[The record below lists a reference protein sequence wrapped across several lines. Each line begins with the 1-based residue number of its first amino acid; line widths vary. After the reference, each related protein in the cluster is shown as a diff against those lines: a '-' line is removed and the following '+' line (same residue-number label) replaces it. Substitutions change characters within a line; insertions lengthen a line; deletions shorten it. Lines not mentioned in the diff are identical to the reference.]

1 MAPESDA
8 RNWPLESYREYLR
21 SLARLRLKAF
31 PQGTLDPSDV
41 VQQALLKAQ
50 KHRHQ
55 FRGQNELQWRAY
67 LRCILASTLA
77 DAIGDLPQERAIQ
90 ESLDRSSARL
100 EAWLAAEQS
109 SPSQKAQREELLL
122 QLGDAL
128 SRLAEDERTALEL
141 RYLQEPPWSLADIAK
156 HLNRPSAKAVAGL
169 LSRGLEKLRGLLRD
183 YS

>member
-1 MAPESDA
+1 MPVESDA
-8 RNWPLESYREYLR
+8 RNWPLEFYRGYLC

-31 PQGTLDPSDV
+31 PQGTLDPSDA

-55 FRGQNELQWRAY
+55 FRGQNEIQWRAY
-67 LRCILASTLA
+67 LRRILASTLA
-77 DAIGDLPQERAIQ
+77 DAIGDLPQERMIQ

-109 SPSQKAQREELLL
+109 SPSQKVQREEQLL
-122 QLGDAL
+122 QLSDAL
-128 SRLAEDERTALEL
+128 SRLSEDERTALEL
-141 RYLQEPPWSLADIAK
+141 RYLQEPPWSLAEIAK

-169 LSRGLEKLRGLLRD
+169 LSRGLERLRGLLRD
-183 YS
+183 RS

>member
-1 MAPESDA
+1 MEALMASESDA

-50 KHRHQ
+50 KHRQ
-55 FRGQNELQWRAY
+55 KFRSQNEPQWRAY
-67 LRCILASTLA
+67 LRRILASTLA

-109 SPSQKAQREELLL
+109 SPSQKA
-122 QLGDAL
+122 
-128 SRLAEDERTALEL
+128 
-141 RYLQEPPWSLADIAK
+141 
-156 HLNRPSAKAVAGL
+156 
-169 LSRGLEKLRGLLRD
+169 
-183 YS
+183 